1 MKIKEADKLVQE
13 TSLTILPSGLD
24 SSIIFISLN
33 GWFIGRFIIKL
44 ELFEA
49 KLELYDVG
57 ENEQIENRK
66 TYEDYD
72 EAKKAILVKIKE
84 NKEHKLKEKIK
95 ELNTDFS

>member
-13 TSLTILPSGLD
+13 ASLTIFPSGFDL
-24 SSIIFISLN
+24 SIIFIRLN
-33 GWFIGRFIIKL
+33 GCLIGRFVINL

-57 ENEQIENRK
+57 ENEQLENRK

-84 NKEHKLKEKIK
+84 NKDSEIKEKIK